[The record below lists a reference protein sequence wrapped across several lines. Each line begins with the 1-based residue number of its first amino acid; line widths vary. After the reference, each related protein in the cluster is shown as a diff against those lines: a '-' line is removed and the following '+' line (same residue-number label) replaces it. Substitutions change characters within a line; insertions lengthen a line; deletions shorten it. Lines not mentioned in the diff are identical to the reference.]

1 VACQLTVLGLIVPRR
16 MQRLLLLVAHSLNH
30 RLARET
36 TAPMTSD
43 RIAAGSGIVHAHLY
57 FLNVDPDLG
66 VAVLTAEPRNKPW
79 PPGEDGRAGAAGTL
93 FLSIRKTTCSCS
105 AWCRHTCTAETM
117 HVPRLA
123 QGRCDEKRATELQVM
138 SRAANQTTPV

>member
-1 VACQLTVLGLIVPRR
+1 MACQLTVLGLIVPRR

-57 FLNVDPDLG
+57 FLNVDPDLDF
-66 VAVLTAEPRNKPW
+66 AVLTAEPRNKPW
-79 PPGEDGRAGAAGTL
+79 PPGEDGWAGAAGTL
-93 FLSIRKTTCSCS
+93 FLHRSERRPVRALHGADTLAPLKPCTCRDLRK
-105 AWCRHTCTAETM
+105 
-117 HVPRLA
+117 
-123 QGRCDEKRATELQVM
+123 DDATKNA
-138 SRAANQTTPV
+138 RPNCK

>member
-16 MQRLLLLVAHSLNH
+16 MQRLLLLVAHSLDH

-43 RIAAGSGIVHAHLY
+43 RIAAGSGIAHAHLY

-79 PPGEDGRAGAAGTL
+79 PPGEDGSDRLISRNFKDFAPRP
-93 FLSIRKTTCSCS
+93 IR
-105 AWCRHTCTAETM
+105 
-117 HVPRLA
+117 RLDA
-123 QGRCDEKRATELQVM
+123 VECPEIV
-138 SRAANQTTPV
+138 SRLR